1 MRNDVGVNEEKVPIE
16 NGQRHASLPKIMK
29 SKILTSENAMPTRTT
44 CLAPFRLAT
53 VHRQPYQLHDNFRI
67 MLTRSLQHLNVSAAT
82 GLNHVHKQQP
92 EDSLKIPALVQMKSE
107 SFTHSHL
114 SMQSKTTH
122 NVTAGLV

>member
-1 MRNDVGVNEEKVPIE
+1 MRNDVGVNEEKLPIE
-16 NGQRHASLPKIMK
+16 NGPRHASLPKIMK
-29 SKILTSENAMPTRTT
+29 SKILTSENVMPTRTT
-44 CLAPFRLAT
+44 CLAPFQLAT
-53 VHRQPYQLHDNFRI
+53 LHRQPCQLHDNFRI

-82 GLNHVHKQQP
+82 GLNHVHEQQP

-107 SFTHSHL
+107 SFTHSHP

>member
-1 MRNDVGVNEEKVPIE
+1 
-16 NGQRHASLPKIMK
+16 
-29 SKILTSENAMPTRTT
+29 MPTRTT
-44 CLAPFRLAT
+44 CLAPFQLAT
-53 VHRQPYQLHDNFRI
+53 LHRQPYQLYDNFRI

-82 GLNHVHKQQP
+82 GLNHVHEQQP